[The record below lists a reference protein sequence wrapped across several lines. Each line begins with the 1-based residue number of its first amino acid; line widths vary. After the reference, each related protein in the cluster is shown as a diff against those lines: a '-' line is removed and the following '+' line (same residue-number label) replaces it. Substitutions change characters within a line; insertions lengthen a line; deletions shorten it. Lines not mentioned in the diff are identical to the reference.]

1 MSRSAMKNVNAV
13 TMVMNVWLIVSEQ
26 ETQEIQRALENA
38 EQLQLQHIVEAIR
51 KFADQ
56 LEPTLDQLVPMI
68 QSLRELFS
76 ISYDNELY
84 VLMFEDFPMYHSF
97 ISSLKSSPVAA
108 ACWQPYFSPEGATK
122 ANDFLCIS
130 ILAVL
135 LTNNFYIKTI
145 LLPRDAVHKRGLCRH
160 AVFVRL
166 SARLSVCVFVTF
178 VDHVKTNKHIVEIFS
193 PSGRHTILVFQHQTG
208 WRYSYGNPLPSLTG
222 ASNAG
227 GVGRNRDSEPI
238 SGFNAC
244 C

>member
-97 ISSLKSSPVAA
+97 ISPLKSS
-108 ACWQPYFSPEGATK
+108 YFK
-122 ANDFLCIS
+122 
-130 ILAVL
+130 
-135 LTNNFYIKTI
+135 
-145 LLPRDAVHKRGLCRH
+145 
-160 AVFVRL
+160 
-166 SARLSVCVFVTF
+166 
-178 VDHVKTNKHIVEIFS
+178 
-193 PSGRHTILVFQHQTG
+193 
-208 WRYSYGNPLPSLTG
+208 
-222 ASNAG
+222 
-227 GVGRNRDSEPI
+227 
-238 SGFNAC
+238 
-244 C
+244 